1 VIHGHGWFD
10 LVLDWEATKNW
21 LSGELH
27 LSHAVLHIHLGLAI
41 FLLSGWLLRKPFG
54 SLTPWA
60 IVAAL
65 ELANEASDFTRY
77 HVSGWPWTATNTIE
91 DIVNTLFWPTVLV
104 LLFRRRKAASPDEIA
119 RTR

>member
-1 VIHGHGWFD
+1 MTETSSSSAAAALP
-10 LVLDWEATKNW
+10 LV
-21 LSGELH
+21 GR
-27 LSHAVLHIHLGLAI
+27 IGLAAI

-60 IVAAL
+60 IVAVL

-77 HVSGWPWTATNTIE
+77 YVSGWPWTATNTIE

-119 RTR
+119 RAR